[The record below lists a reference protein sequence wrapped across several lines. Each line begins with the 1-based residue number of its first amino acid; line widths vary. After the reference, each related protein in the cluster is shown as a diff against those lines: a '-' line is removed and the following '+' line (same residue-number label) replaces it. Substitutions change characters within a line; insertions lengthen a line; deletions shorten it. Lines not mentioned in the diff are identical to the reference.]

1 MVLGR
6 RHFERPQSRSVVSYS
21 VKRSAIHGVASLAAA
36 LQAQASLKI
45 RAARARRRRPQS
57 LLPRCALRESAYI
70 TRHVGG
76 RPRRRAS
83 STKTRASGIGPVMCH
98 SRLDGKSSDCS
109 SYELNPGSRLDGRQ
123 LSALKSGVA
132 QSFIPTHSRQTV
144 RSAAMITGPR
154 KSPTNPNDFSP
165 PRIPIST
172 NRNGS
177 RVLPP
182 MSAG

>member
-45 RAARARRRRPQS
+45 RAARARRRRP
-57 LLPRCALRESAYI
+57 
-70 TRHVGG
+70 
-76 RPRRRAS
+76 RRRAS

-123 LSALKSGVA
+123 LSVLKCGVA
-132 QSFIPTHSRQTV
+132 QSSIPTHSRQTV

-154 KSPTNPNDFSP
+154 KRPTNPNDFSP